1 MSFVSALKRIGQ
13 LILVP
18 VVVTLLVFVLMALT
32 YLLPTGGMKE
42 NTKAAFP
49 IFEQE
54 GLYYPTEGPKGT
66 VRDNFIDAMF
76 MDQAIVGAG
85 DADLLKCVLNGY
97 DWSYQDPARTTENLK
112 AAVTDPGSVTLVN
125 TEHRFVNGHVA
136 LVKLLLLVLNYSSIR
151 IFGICLCVLLTALLG
166 WLMYKR
172 GFGRYILPLLLA
184 VWFLRPLT
192 MGMNIQFTIQYVC
205 AIVPCILMFAVKK
218 GTLEKRAWLF
228 FSVAGAVMFCFNM
241 NYFQLIGFGMLFM
254 LYLLIVGFPEKP
266 GKMFLKILDFFVAW
280 MAGYAGAMVF
290 KWAFY
295 ALAIDGSMFSE
306 MFRHMMM
313 RSAEDESSRLGAVWF
328 NTKIAFGSLWFWI
341 PEALF
346 LAWTLWRRKKAGLKL
361 FSFTPAEILLLVAM
375 LLIPVGRLAILA
387 NHSYVHAWFTYRV
400 FMLPVLACNL
410 WITGA
415 QAPVAPALSSR

>member
-1 MSFVSALKRIGQ
+1 MSFVRLLKRAGS

-18 VVVTLLVFVLMALT
+18 VVVTLLVFALLALT

-42 NTKAAFP
+42 NTRAAFP
-49 IFEQE
+49 IFDKE
-54 GLYYPTEGPKGT
+54 GLYYPTDGPKGT

-112 AAVTDPGSVTLVN
+112 AAVTDPESVTLVN

-136 LVKLLLLVLNYSSIR
+136 LVKLLLLVLNYAGIR
-151 IFGICLCVLLTALLG
+151 IFGVCLCVLLTVLLC
-166 WLMYKR
+166 WLMYRR
-172 GFGRYILPLLLA
+172 GFGRYILAVLLS
-184 VWFLRPLT
+184 VWFLRPAT
-192 MGMNIQFTIQYVC
+192 MGLNIQFTIQYVC
-205 AIVPCILMFAVKK
+205 AIVPCIAMFTVKK
-218 GTLEKRAWLF
+218 KTLEKRAWLL
-228 FSVAGAVMFCFNM
+228 FSLAGAVMFCFNM

-266 GKMFLKILDFFVAW
+266 GKMFRMILDFFVSW
-280 MAGYAGAMVF
+280 MIGYAGAMVF

-328 NTKIAFGSLWFWI
+328 NTKIAFGSIWFLI

-361 FSFTPAEILLLVAM
+361 FSFTPAEILLLAAMILLPVARM
-375 LLIPVGRLAILA
+375 AILA
-387 NHSYVHAWFTYRV
+387 NHSYVHAWFVYRV
-400 FMLPVLACNL
+400 LMLPVLACNL
-410 WITGA
+410 WITGTR
-415 QAPVAPALSSR
+415 SN